1 VIRRK
6 PIRPAQDWLI
16 AAASALIYAL
26 VASAWIYVSDKV
38 IELYTANPQQLS
50 RLQTYKGWVFVVI
63 TALLLYVL
71 INKVVV
77 TAVLSPPAL
86 KSSNPPQAQR
96 ELPLPSPWH
105 GIGTPIVIFLLLAS
119 AIGGVGYLAYD
130 LQRSSLQQDKQADLL
145 AIADNKAN
153 EIARWL
159 NERRKNAELIAH
171 DPLLSLEI
179 KRWLSN
185 EAAPDERRDLL
196 LNWLNTLKNTFDY
209 SAVMIVD
216 DKAQVRLGV
225 GDSGLHPRRQALVLQ
240 AMQSGQL
247 IITDLHWRREVVGG
261 IIEID
266 VAAPLSPSPSGNKQA
281 IGALF
286 LKIDPEKYL
295 FPLIQSWPTPS
306 PSAETLLIRRE
317 GKEVVFLNELRHLKG
332 TALRLRFPIGD
343 EHLPAAKAAAGL
355 SGVMEG
361 LDYRRVPV
369 LAASRM
375 VPGTSW
381 YVVAK
386 IDADEV
392 YAPIQ
397 TLASF
402 VVIIVGILIAWAGI
416 GTGLWWRQQHSRF
429 LAAHY
434 RSELER
440 QALVQH
446 FDYLAK
452 YANDIILLADA
463 EGRLIEANARAVA
476 AYGHT
481 RGELLGM
488 NIRDLCH
495 PETQAY
501 MADYTEQVNRSDGLV
516 FEALHRRKDG
526 SSFPVEVS
534 ARVMEIEG
542 RRFVHSLIRDIS
554 ERKQAEGAL
563 RESEA
568 KFRKLFEE
576 AIDGIALADPDSGI
590 LLDCNRALLELLG
603 REKSELIGK
612 PQKILHPLEE
622 HGGKFSGTF
631 ERHRAEEGQV
641 LEAQIVTKSGEIKEV
656 EIKASSFELA
666 GHSVLQGIFR
676 DVTERK
682 STERALK
689 ESEARLRAI
698 ATAVPDVLLVMDED
712 GRYVEI
718 LTAEPQLV
726 CAYPE
731 SLKGKL
737 LTEVLSAHLA
747 ERFLG
752 MIRQTL
758 LTRQIQ
764 MAEYEL
770 QIAKVGRRY
779 FEARMAPIEALV
791 AGRRAV
797 AVVARDIT
805 ERRLTEEKLRHA
817 QKMEAIGQL
826 TGGIAHDFNNLLA
839 IILANLELLDEQ
851 LDDRADL
858 RDLIHRAFAAV
869 DRGANLTQRLLAFSR
884 RQPLQPK
891 LTDLNA
897 LVAGMSDMLHRTLGE
912 TIEMQTVLAE
922 GLLATRIDPG
932 QFETALLN
940 LVLNARDAMPR
951 GGKLMITTANRW
963 LDEDYARTQLYYVR
977 TGQYVML
984 AVSDT
989 GTGMA
994 PEVLEHAFEPFF
1006 TTKAVGKGS
1015 GLGLSMVYGLVKQSG
1030 GYINIYSEIGK
1041 GTMVRIYLPWAQSEG
1056 LVLEDEEKAETVAP
1070 RGRAETILVVEDD
1083 PHVRQLA
1090 VSMLKNLGY
1099 HTVEAD
1105 NARTAL
1111 EVLDEQ
1117 PLIVL
1122 LFTDLVLPGGVDGV
1136 ELAKEARRRRP
1147 GLKVLFTT
1155 GYMESDRIESDLEH
1169 GAELLTKPY
1178 RKHSLASKL
1187 SAMLSES

>member
-1 VIRRK
+1 MADGTGWEASL
-6 PIRPAQDWLI
+6 PADLDFI
-16 AAASALIYAL
+16 SVLL
-26 VASAWIYVSDKV
+26 DVSPT
-38 IELYTANPQQLS
+38 L
-50 RLQTYKGWVFVVI
+50 VVI
-63 TALLLYVL
+63 L
-71 INKVVV
+71 
-77 TAVLSPPAL
+77 
-86 KSSNPPQAQR
+86 
-96 ELPLPSPWH
+96 
-105 GIGTPIVIFLLLAS
+105 
-119 AIGGVGYLAYD
+119 
-130 LQRSSLQQDKQADLL
+130 
-145 AIADNKAN
+145 
-153 EIARWL
+153 
-159 NERRKNAELIAH
+159 
-171 DPLLSLEI
+171 
-179 KRWLSN
+179 
-185 EAAPDERRDLL
+185 
-196 LNWLNTLKNTFDY
+196 
-209 SAVMIVD
+209 
-216 DKAQVRLGV
+216 
-225 GDSGLHPRRQALVLQ
+225 
-240 AMQSGQL
+240 
-247 IITDLHWRREVVGG
+247 
-261 IIEID
+261 
-266 VAAPLSPSPSGNKQA
+266 
-281 IGALF
+281 
-286 LKIDPEKYL
+286 
-295 FPLIQSWPTPS
+295 
-306 PSAETLLIRRE
+306 
-317 GKEVVFLNELRHLKG
+317 
-332 TALRLRFPIGD
+332 
-343 EHLPAAKAAAGL
+343 
-355 SGVMEG
+355 
-361 LDYRRVPV
+361 
-369 LAASRM
+369 
-375 VPGTSW
+375 
-381 YVVAK
+381 
-386 IDADEV
+386 
-392 YAPIQ
+392 
-397 TLASF
+397 
-402 VVIIVGILIAWAGI
+402 
-416 GTGLWWRQQHSRF
+416 
-429 LAAHY
+429 
-434 RSELER
+434 
-440 QALVQH
+440 
-446 FDYLAK
+446 
-452 YANDIILLADA
+452 DA
-463 EGRLIEANARAVA
+463 EGRVLRFNRACERTTGYALEEVKGELFGDLFVGPEEMGRFQAVLEELLAGRLANPQEGLWKTKQGDVRLITWSNTAIGDQSSAVKYVILTGIDITEHMKIEVALQQYQERLEEIVQERTSQLAGANAKLS
-476 AYGHT
+476 
-481 RGELLGM
+481 E
-488 NIRDLCH
+488 
-495 PETQAY
+495 
-501 MADYTEQVNRSDGLV
+501 
-516 FEALHRRKDG
+516 
-526 SSFPVEVS
+526 
-534 ARVMEIEG
+534 EIA
-542 RRFVHSLIRDIS
+542 
-554 ERKQAEGAL
+554 ERKRAEKELRRAR
-563 RESEA
+563 RESE
-568 KFRKLFEE
+568 KRVFERT
-576 AIDGIALADPDSGI
+576 A
-590 LLDCNRALLELLG
+590 
-603 REKSELIGK
+603 ELIRTNESLRHE
-612 PQKILHPLEE
+612 ILERRRADEE
-622 HGGKFSGTF
+622 LHK
-631 ERHRAEEGQV
+631 
-641 LEAQIVTKSGEIKEV
+641 
-656 EIKASSFELA
+656 
-666 GHSVLQGIFR
+666 
-676 DVTERK
+676 
-682 STERALK
+682 
-689 ESEARLRAI
+689 SEARLRAI
-698 ATAVPDVLLVMDED
+698 ATAVPDVLLMLDED
-712 GRYVEI
+712 GRYIEI
-718 LTAEPQLV
+718 LTSQPQLLY
-726 CAYPE
+726 ADPE